1 MLHRP
6 SFAGTETTVSRLKSL
21 YLYVRDAHGAGEA
34 DDLLARL
41 ELSSSDLANETR
53 PVSMALWLAALEAFA
68 GKYGKEALAETWR
81 GVIHPDN
88 LGVWMRVLRGVT
100 SPEGAFRQLDGLGS
114 EEVRTGRWETMDC
127 STGHWRGRV
136 YLTHDPRFE
145 REGLLSLARAAELK
159 GVPAL
164 FGLGPG
170 NVKLLTNERHTFAS
184 RTNSAFQEYVV
195 DWQAEPVRGRER
207 IWVALGAATVG
218 ATAGLI
224 TPALG
229 LLGALGGAAA
239 GAFGVE
245 RARKAKLEAL
255 AQEGQR
261 VRLAALERG
270 TQLREVP
277 QNKGTVRYEEGSVV
291 AGAYRLGAQL
301 GSGANGVIHAAVRLS
316 DQTPVAIKLLRLAVA
331 HDAVASDRL
340 RREAEAMGLA
350 WHPNVVELYD
360 HGMLPDGTAYLVMEL
375 LRGES
380 LASRLQRQGKLT
392 SEELL
397 PIALSLCDA
406 LGAVHAAGVI
416 HRDLKPS
423 NIFLVDKG
431 QDKPTAVK
439 VLDFGIAR
447 VEWAETRITMAGAP
461 VGTPGYMSPEQEG
474 GREGSVDA
482 RTDIYALGAV
492 LHECLT
498 GETPKLPEEPEGA
511 PVRTFTPAS
520 GIQRAMPAGA
530 GDYWPA
536 KLRAAMA
543 GHPHEP
549 VWQSVLRGA
558 LAREPRDRFVDARA
572 LKKAIAPLDP
582 TAAESPDEGGVAKS
596 G

>member
-1 MLHRP
+1 MFRP
-6 SFAGTETTVSRLKSL
+6 SFSGTETTVSRLKSL
-21 YLYVRDAHGAGEA
+21 YLYVREAEGAAPA
-34 DDLLARL
+34 DELLAKL
-41 ELSSSDLANETR
+41 ELSTNDLANETR
-53 PVSMALWLAALEAFA
+53 PVTMALWLAALEAFVA
-68 GKYGKEALAETWR
+68 RYGKEALLETWR
-81 GVIHPDN
+81 GAVHPDN

-100 SPEGAFRQLDGLGS
+100 TPEGAFRQLDGLGS
-114 EEVRTGRWETMDC
+114 DEVRNGRWETLEC
-127 STGHWRGRV
+127 SAGRWRGRA
-136 YLTHDPRFE
+136 YMTSDPRFE
-145 REGLLSLARAAELK
+145 RDGLLALARAAELR

-170 NVKLLTNERHTFAS
+170 TVALLTNERHTFAS
-184 RTNSAFQEYVV
+184 RTGSAFQEYAVS
-195 DWQAEPVRGRER
+195 WREEPARPLPRP
-207 IWVALGAATVG
+207 WAALGAASLG
-218 ATAGLI
+218 ATAGFVS
-224 TPALG
+224 PALG
-229 LLGALGGAAA
+229 LVGALGGAAA
-239 GAFGVE
+239 AAYASHRGRASRRE
-245 RARKAKLEAL
+245 RL
-255 AQEGQR
+255 AQEAQR
-261 VRLAALERG
+261 VRLMALERG
-270 TQLREVP
+270 TQLRE
-277 QNKGTVRYEEGSVV
+277 GAGRAAVRYEEGSVV
-291 AGAYRLGAQL
+291 AGAYRLGDQL

-316 DQTPVAIKLLRLAVA
+316 DQTPVALKLLRLAVA

-380 LASRLQRQGKLT
+380 LAGRLQRQGRLAPA
-392 SEELL
+392 ELL

-423 NIFLVDKG
+423 NIFLVDRG
-431 QDKPTAVK
+431 EGKPAAVK
-439 VLDFGIAR
+439 LLDFGIAR

-482 RTDIYALGAV
+482 RTDLYALGAV

-498 GETPKLPEEPEGA
+498 GETPRLPDDDGSSA
-511 PVRTFTPAS
+511 RPVTPAS
-520 GIQRAMPAGA
+520 GIQRAALAGPPGA
-530 GDYWPA
+530 WPA
-536 KLRAAMA
+536 KLHAALA

-549 VWQSVLRGA
+549 VWEGVLRGA

-572 LKKAIAPLDP
+572 MKRALAPLDP
-582 TAAESPDEGGVAKS
+582 RAADDEGGSGVARS

>member
-21 YLYVRDAHGAGEA
+21 YLYVREAHGQAPA
-34 DDLLARL
+34 DELFKKL
-41 ELSSSDLANETR
+41 ELSASDLENETR
-53 PVSMALWLAALEAFA
+53 AVSMELWVKALEAFA
-68 GKYGKEALAETWR
+68 KQYGKEALLETWR

-100 SPEGAFRQLDGLGS
+100 TPEGAFNQIDKLGA
-114 EEVRTGRWETMDC
+114 EDVRTGRWETHDA
-127 STGHWRGRV
+127 SPGHWRGRV

-145 REGLLSLARAAELK
+145 REGLLSNARAAELR

-195 DWQAEPVRGRER
+195 EWPSKPAAGFPPL
-207 IWVALGAATVG
+207 WAALGAATVG
-218 ATAGLI
+218 ASTAFV
-224 TPALG
+224 TP
-229 LLGALGGAAA
+229 LLGVVSALGAAA
-239 GAFGVE
+239 AAAFGTQ
-245 RARKAKLEAL
+245 RMNQARLTRL
-255 AQEGQR
+255 AQDARG

-270 TQLREVP
+270 TQLRESTHK
-277 QNKGTVRYEEGSVV
+277 NNTIRYEEGSVV
-291 AGAYRLGAQL
+291 AGAYRLGAVL

-316 DQTPVAIKLLRLAVA
+316 DQTPVALKLLRLAVA

-375 LRGES
+375 LGGES
-380 LASRLQRQGKLT
+380 MASRLQRQGRMT

-397 PIALSLCDA
+397 PFAFSLCDA

-423 NIFLVDKG
+423 NIFLVDREEG
-431 QDKPTAVK
+431 KPAVK
-439 VLDFGIAR
+439 LLDFGIAR

-461 VGTPGYMSPEQEG
+461 VGTPGYMSPEQES
-474 GREGSVDA
+474 GREGSVDS
-482 RTDIYALGAV
+482 RSDIYALGAV
-492 LHECLT
+492 LFECLT
-498 GETPKLPEEPEGA
+498 GETPRLSNDEDA
-511 PVRTFTPAS
+511 AVRPVTPAS
-520 GIQRAMPAGA
+520 GIQRAALVGSTES
-530 GDYWPA
+530 WPS
-536 KLRAAMA
+536 KLHKALA
-543 GHPHEP
+543 GHPHESI
-549 VWQSVLRGA
+549 WQSILRGA
-558 LAREPRDRFVDARA
+558 LAKEARDRYVDARA
-572 LKKAIAPLDP
+572 MKKAISALDP
-582 TAAESPDEGGVAKS
+582 SAADDADENVAKS
-596 G
+596 GSG